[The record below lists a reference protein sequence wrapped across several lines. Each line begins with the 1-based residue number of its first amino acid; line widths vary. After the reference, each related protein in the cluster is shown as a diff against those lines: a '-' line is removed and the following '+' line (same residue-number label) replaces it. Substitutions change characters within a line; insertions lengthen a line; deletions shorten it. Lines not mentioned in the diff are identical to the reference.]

1 MARFS
6 PSTEPHRLFI
16 DRYFEELLARGIQYF
31 LPSSELTTVGRS
43 EEGKPEL
50 GSHFHDAVTDLE
62 WLGTKYSLSNQGKN
76 FSEHEQKLLKGIGK
90 VLSTRYQLL
99 FNADVVA
106 SSEIFN
112 GLPEDHYVS
121 AFLDP
126 YVFAGAATLSK
137 VTDRVSEAIE
147 VLRISA
153 LSTYEDRRISTG
165 ALLFGFQPDACHA
178 LPSHPAEA
186 LPYSS
191 ELTSI
196 RSFHRIC
203 DGLRTV
209 ALVDRKGLMVE
220 LVDVAEW
227 AHPYAEFELPVPSA
241 RRYEAHHRATLCG
254 GHVCLVLTP
263 NGEIKIF
270 ADGAQVFSF
279 LDGRWHL
286 TDAVEKY
293 RVWEEA
299 VGNKELAHRLFSV
312 ALNLAEGRRGGL
324 FVILDDRRKAR
335 ELLSNRDLLHRQ
347 QKSAKT
353 GSKNQLHYLLRSQRV
368 TELSQPVLE
377 TIARIDGSI
386 VLDRDGNLLAFGT
399 ILRHRPVVV
408 TPDEV
413 SEGSRTAAAIAA
425 SHYGN
430 VLKVSEDGWLSFY
443 KSGHCIW
450 DY

>member
-1 MARFS
+1 MHS
-6 PSTEPHRLFI
+6 RLR
-16 DRYFEELLARGIQYF
+16 DGGA
-31 LPSSELTTVGRS
+31 
-43 EEGKPEL
+43 
-50 GSHFHDAVTDLE
+50 DLE
-62 WLGTKYSLSNQGKN
+62 WLGSKYSLVNQGNN
-76 FSEHEQKLLKGIGK
+76 FTEHEHKLLKSIGK

-99 FNADVVA
+99 FNAEVVA
-106 SSEIFN
+106 RSSEIFS

-121 AFLDP
+121 GFLDP
-126 YVFAGAATLSK
+126 YVFAGAAKLAK

-165 ALLFGFQPDACHA
+165 ALLFGFQPDACHS
-178 LPSHPAEA
+178 LPTQPAGA

-203 DGLRTV
+203 DGLHTV
-209 ALVDRKGLMVE
+209 ALVDREGLMVE

-227 AHPYAEFELPVPSA
+227 ARPFAEFELPAPSA
-241 RRYEAHHRATLCG
+241 RRYEAHNRATLCG

-270 ADGAQVFSF
+270 ADGVQVFGF

-293 RVWEEA
+293 RVWEESL
-299 VGNKELAHRLFSV
+299 GNRELAHRLFSV

-324 FVILDDRRKAR
+324 FVILDDARKAR
-335 ELLSNRDLLHRQ
+335 ELLSSRDLLHSQ
-347 QKSAKT
+347 QEPASA
-353 GSKNQLHYLLRSQRV
+353 GSKNQLHYLLRKQRV

-386 VLDRDGNLLAFGT
+386 ILDREANLLAFGA
-399 ILRHRPVVV
+399 ILRHSPVAV

-413 SEGSRTAAAIAA
+413 AEGSRTAAAIAA
-425 SHYGN
+425 SHFGN
-430 VLKVSEDGWLSFY
+430 VLKISEDGHLSFY
-443 KSGHCIW
+443 KRGRCAW
-450 DY
+450 NL